1 MTILGLSKV
10 TIHPHSPSI
19 PTTSSV
25 KMNHLTQPRYT
36 TSFVKTLNPK
46 VQFLLTEIAKD
57 SQYNEAQVLEKLVG
71 KMEKYVANGGSV
83 KDSVKDIFAG
93 IGAEL

>member
-1 MTILGLSKV
+1 MK
-10 TIHPHSPSI
+10 
-19 PTTSSV
+19 
-25 KMNHLTQPRYT
+25 HLTQPRFT
-36 TSFVKTLNPK
+36 MSFVKTLRPK

-57 SQYNEAQVLEKLVG
+57 SQYDEAQVLEKLVG
-71 KMEKYVANGGSV
+71 KMEKYVANGGSI

>member
-25 KMNHLTQPRYT
+25 KMKHLTQPRYT

-57 SQYNEAQVLEKLVG
+57 SQYDEAQVLEKLVG
-71 KMEKYVANGGSV
+71 KMEKYVANGGSL

>member
-1 MTILGLSKV
+1 MK
-10 TIHPHSPSI
+10 
-19 PTTSSV
+19 
-25 KMNHLTQPRYT
+25 HLTQPRYT

-57 SQYNEAQVLEKLVG
+57 SQYDEAQVLEKLVG
-71 KMEKYVANGGSV
+71 KMEKYVANGGSL

-93 IGAEL
+93 IGAELWLVPNTLHLKKIEEN

>member
-1 MTILGLSKV
+1 MK
-10 TIHPHSPSI
+10 
-19 PTTSSV
+19 
-25 KMNHLTQPRYT
+25 HLTQPRYT

-57 SQYNEAQVLEKLVG
+57 SQYDEAQVLEKLVS
-71 KMEKYVANGGSV
+71 KMEKYVANGGSI